1 MKNNKKILLWFLVL
15 LVCTILAFLVAF
27 KSASRITGTSTN
39 DYSVLAT
46 TDVQP
51 SVVSNKVMLIT
62 NPEESIEKVVN
73 LTEVRLPD
81 WWDPAHTNSQLA
93 YEMGRSGPIL
103 KLPRFLPMI
112 TSSNALMSYALGLA
126 RAVRVVGSN
135 GSVDDFPFDTE
146 GGMPAL
152 VDAVKTA
159 SKLNGVI
166 SVVDDGGNVV
176 MVTNPNAGGLDLVLP
191 EIVNLRVDG
200 ARMVEIIPP
209 IVFGNKVDDHVLS
222 KRDWIMAEPNS
233 DKLAFRSFWAGKEGM
248 FIPRANNY
256 ELYMIRSG
264 HARENQI
271 VKDVPPPF
279 LKRR

>member
-1 MKNNKKILLWFLVL
+1 MKNYKKILFWFVVL
-15 LVCTILAFLVAF
+15 LVCVGLSFFAAF
-27 KSASRITGTSTN
+27 KSASRISNPSIN
-39 DYSVLAT
+39 DYSVLV
-46 TDVQP
+46 TDDVEP
-51 SVVSNKVMLIT
+51 SMSSNKVIIT
-62 NPEESIEKVVN
+62 NQEGSGEKIVN

-81 WWDPAHTNSQLA
+81 WWEPTHTNSQLA

-112 TSSNALMSYALGLA
+112 TSSNALMGYALGLA
-126 RAVRVVGSN
+126 RAVRVVGPN
-135 GSVDDFPFDTE
+135 GSIDDIPFDTE

-159 SKLNGVI
+159 SKLNGAI
-166 SVVDDGGNVV
+166 SVIDDGGNVV
-176 MVTNPNAGGLDLVLP
+176 MVTNPNAGGLDLGLP

-209 IVFGNKVDDHVLS
+209 IVIGKVQEFVLS
-222 KRDWIMAEPNS
+222 KRDWIMADPNS
-233 DKLAFRSFWAGKEGM
+233 DKLAFRSYWAGKEGM

-271 VKDVPPPF
+271 VMDAPPPF